1 MGVVGGAEA
10 AGLTAEAVRSGLDAT
25 GGGGSGLAGGAGCLD
40 QDCGAEG
47 SGRGA
52 GAGSARTTGAG
63 STRT

>member
-10 AGLTAEAVRSGLDAT
+10 VGVTVAAVKFGLDAT
-25 GGGGSGLAGGAGCLD
+25 GRDCGSGSD

-47 SGRGA
+47 SGR
-52 GAGSARTTGAG
+52 TWDTG